1 MKNHLRIDIGQ
12 RVHFGRKRAFFTHRR
27 PHAAPVV
34 DGLFQLGQGQIHITI
49 LTVSRV
55 AGDIAAR
62 DRVQN
67 CHHAEAATG
76 EGGIKRERLET
87 QPDLIRHRNDE

>member
-1 MKNHLRIDIGQ
+1 
-12 RVHFGRKRAFFTHRR
+12 
-27 PHAAPVV
+27 
-34 DGLFQLGQGQIHITI
+34 LFQFGQGQIHNII

-62 DRVQN
+62 DCVQN
-67 CHHAEAATG
+67 CLRAEAATG
-76 EGGIKRERLET
+76 EGRIKRERLET

>member
-1 MKNHLRIDIGQ
+1 
-12 RVHFGRKRAFFTHRR
+12 
-27 PHAAPVV
+27 
-34 DGLFQLGQGQIHITI
+34 LFQLGQGQIHSAI

-62 DRVQN
+62 DRMQN
-67 CHHAEAATG
+67 CHRAGAATG
-76 EGGIKRERLET
+76 KGRIKRERLET